1 MKKIYFAI
9 GVIIL
14 LLSSCGQRKEL
25 NELQVRNLKGDVISV
40 ATRTYKA
47 KNKFGEIT
55 KDEVAYSNI
64 YDELNSLI
72 EFNNFKQLISISAF
86 DKRGDLEGKRIYTYK
101 DDNLYCIDSYD
112 ENGELKNKTIYTYE
126 KEFVSSIIMYDN
138 DGDKIQTNTYE
149 NNGSRLTKLSFFD
162 KEGEL
167 ISSTI
172 FQGDNNRIS
181 KQISTD
187 KSGNETIIIN
197 EFVGDFISKI
207 IHPEYTIEV
216 IRNKNNDVIEAINAE
231 ISPNQNIIFSEGSN
245 IIYEYEYDEKGN
257 WIKRFEIDKSTKEAR
272 YISERII
279 EYK

>member
-86 DKRGDLEGKRIYTYK
+86 DKRGDLEEKRIYTYK

-112 ENGELKNKTIYTYE
+112 ENGELENKTIYTYE
-126 KEFVSSIIMYDN
+126 NEFVSSIIMYDN
-138 DGDKIQTNTYE
+138 DGDMIQTNTYE

-187 KSGNETIIIN
+187 KSGKETIIIN